1 MLFKSHFFFPKKL
14 QIIVI
19 MFFQKNKEG
28 GEGSIFTIEG

>member
-14 QIIVI
+14 DYSYY
-19 MFFQKNKEG
+19 FFQKNKEG